1 MSGKRATSGTGQGVV
16 AAGHPK
22 TAAAAAAILGEGGNA
37 FDAALAAVLA
47 ACVVEPALC
56 SPGGGGFLLAT
67 GPATKPVLFDF
78 FAQTPR
84 RRRPE
89 ADFHPVLVDFG
100 TATQE
105 FHVGLGAAAT
115 PGTIPGLFHIHRRL
129 ASMPLARI
137 VEPAV
142 AYGRD
147 GVAVNTLQAYLFDIL
162 APIFT
167 FSPSVRAAFPAADGA
182 LGVPREGEML
192 RNPDLAALLDNLARE
207 GEALYRQG
215 ALGQA
220 MVALSRDA
228 GGHLTAD
235 DIARYR
241 VVERQPL
248 GVDYHGRQILTNPPP
263 SAGGILI
270 AFALQLLAGQGEAG
284 LEAGG
289 FADLDR
295 LARVMHQ
302 TNQARIDSGMV
313 ASGPDRAALKLLD
326 PGFVQA
332 YAEQVAGR
340 PASARGTTHISVID
354 AQGNAAALSIS
365 NGEGSGHAVPGA
377 GFMLNNMLGEEDLH
391 PYGFDGWAVDRRI
404 SSMMSPSV
412 LLGEHGRLTALG
424 SGGSNRIRTAI
435 LQVLL
440 NLIDHRMAPQQAVLA
455 PRIHHER
462 GLLHIEGGHADA
474 AVESLRT
481 AYPEHQIWPDHNL
494 FFGGT
499 HLAQSGGDGA
509 GDPRRGG
516 VAIVI

>member
-1 MSGKRATSGTGQGVV
+1 MSGKRATSGTGRGVV

-22 TAAAAAAILGEGGNA
+22 TAAAAAAILGDGGTA
-37 FDAALAAVLA
+37 FDAVLAAVLA

-56 SPGGGGFLLAT
+56 SPGGGGFLLAA

-84 RRRPE
+84 RRLPE

-167 FSPSVRAAFPAADGA
+167 FSPGVRAAFPGTDGA
-182 LGVPREGEML
+182 GVPREGETL
-192 RNPDLAALLDNLARE
+192 RNPDLAAMLDNLARE

-228 GGHLTAD
+228 GGHLTTE

-248 GVDYHGRQILTNPPP
+248 AVDYHNRRILTNPPP
-263 SAGGILI
+263 SAGGMLI
-270 AFALQLLAGQGEAG
+270 AFALQLLARQGEAG
-284 LEAGG
+284 LEHGG
-289 FADLDR
+289 FAYLDR

-302 TNQARIDSGMV
+302 TNKARIESGLV
-313 ASGPDRAALKLLD
+313 ARGPDHTALKLLD
-326 PGFVQA
+326 PDFVQA

-340 PASARGTTHISVID
+340 PASGRGTTHISVID
-354 AQGNAAALSIS
+354 GQGNAAALTIS

-391 PYGFDGWAVDRRI
+391 PYGFDGWAADRRI

-412 LLGEHGRLTALG
+412 LLGPGGQLTALG

-440 NLIDHRMAPQQAVLA
+440 NLIDHRMAPREAVLA

-462 GLLHIEGGHADA
+462 GLLHIEGGHARA
-474 AVESLRT
+474 AVEALRA
-481 AYPEHQIWPDHNL
+481 AYPEHQIWPDQNL
-494 FFGGT
+494 YFGGA
-499 HLAQSGGDGA
+499 HLAQSGGAAA

-516 VAIVI
+516 VAMVV